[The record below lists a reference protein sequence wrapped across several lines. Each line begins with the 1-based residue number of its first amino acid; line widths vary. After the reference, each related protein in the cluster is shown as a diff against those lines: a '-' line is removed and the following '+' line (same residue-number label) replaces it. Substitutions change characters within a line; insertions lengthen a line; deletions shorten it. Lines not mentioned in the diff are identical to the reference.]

1 MAKKF
6 FDIFPPDIK
15 ASQRGALSDSE
26 TRRETRSPR
35 RRRGEAGRRRKERK
49 ILKKGRAKVKSS
61 VIKEIL
67 ISGGVFILLLGI
79 FFYFKL
85 PRLDLEIWPKAE
97 LLSFEEKITIDKNTG
112 EIDLLN
118 KVIPGEILEEEKE
131 LWQEFP
137 ATGTI
142 IEEEEAEGIIR
153 VYNRYSPPVPI
164 TLKATTRFLSDSG
177 KNFRSL
183 KKIYIPAA
191 KVEGGKIVQSW
202 TEIRVVA
209 IETGEDY
216 NIGPAEFSIPKL
228 AGTPYYYT
236 IYGESFTPMIGGFK
250 RESKQVTQKD
260 IQEAEDFLTKELLA
274 STRASLK
281 NKVPSGFV
289 LFGDT
294 ISEEITEVS
303 LFVKEGAVVD
313 QFNVQAK
320 AKATGLIFKKSDLE
334 KIAKEFILP
343 EIPASKELFEE
354 SLNLSYTQELID
366 LEEGKIILN
375 LKFSAKIYPTISKKE
390 LSVLFKGKSIEQI
403 REILYESLPQQI
415 SQIKIRFWPFWVK
428 KTPKNIE
435 KINIKLNLE

>member
-6 FDIFPPDIK
+6 FDIFPPDMK
-15 ASQRGALSDSE
+15 TDQRGTRSDSE
-26 TRRETRSPR
+26 TRRGLRLPR
-35 RRRGEAGRRRKERK
+35 LRRGKAGRRREERK
-49 ILKKGRAKVKSS
+49 ISKKGRAKVKSS
-61 VIKEIL
+61 VIKEVL
-67 ISGGVFILLLGI
+67 ISVGVFILLLGI

-85 PRLDLEIWPKAE
+85 PRLDLEIWPKTE
-97 LLSFEEKITIDKNTG
+97 LLSFEEKITIDKNAG
-112 EIDLLN
+112 EIDFLN

-137 ATGTI
+137 ATGI
-142 IEEEEAEGIIR
+142 IVEEGKAEGIIR

-164 TLKATTRFLSDSG
+164 ALKATTRFLSDSG
-177 KNFRSL
+177 KNFRSP

-191 KVEGGKIVQSW
+191 KVKGGKIVQEW
-202 TEIRVVA
+202 TETRVVA
-209 IETGEDY
+209 IEAGEDY
-216 NIGPAEFSIPKL
+216 NIGSAEFSIPKL

-236 IYGESFTPMIGGFK
+236 IYGESFIPMTGGFK
-250 RESKQVTQKD
+250 TESKQVTQED
-260 IQEAEDFLTKELLA
+260 IQKAEDVLTKELLA
-274 STRASLK
+274 STRASLES
-281 NKVPSGFV
+281 KVPSGFI

-294 ISEEITEVS
+294 ISEEIIEVS
-303 LFVKEGAVVD
+303 PFVKEGAVVD
-313 QFNVQAK
+313 QFNVQVK

-334 KIAKEFILP
+334 KIAKEFIFP

-366 LEEGKIILN
+366 LEEGKITLN

-390 LSVLFKGKSIEQI
+390 LSVLFKGKSTEQI

-415 SQIKIRFWPFWVK
+415 SEIKIRFWPFWVK
-428 KTPKNIE
+428 KTPKNVE